1 MFSDTLAFNPFDK
14 NHSAIGTRDQIT
26 LRNKFFDSFGGQ
38 QIFCYNGDPRKKISS
53 MKHTD
58 HLTTVA
64 IANDSQ
70 GADAYFYVNGGRKQY
85 AISRIRACFVDM
97 DAGRDDQGLYFK
109 PSIVMQKKKGFLNQ
123 INNFPVKPSW
133 VVDTRNGYQCYWILN
148 QNNIN
153 PHKTYWNG
161 IQKKL
166 VNHFGGDARA
176 IKINQIYR
184 IPYTWWRKGW
194 EGKQPYF
201 TSILSGSTGNC
212 VNIEHLKE
220 ALDGVS
226 AIVNVVANKTSDE
239 WFKEYA
245 KAYKRS
251 DVTGV
256 PVSVNVATNIL
267 NQMKALNP
275 ETYTNSTENI
285 KPIYGYA
292 SGSVFHETNKLSVA
306 SDGSI
311 VDQSWHPIRDAWAT
325 LSERMR
331 EDRGFAWAVQC
342 NLACPFMDE
351 GGSHESANRAASRIM
366 RAFFNFDI
374 EQLDEWKA
382 FPWYGDPMPVS
393 PATEDDTDALGS
405 LPVDAGG
412 EDLDLDGSQTKL
424 LKTVVEFLNQV
435 STPLYFSNNR
445 FLSNAAKEL
454 ASKISDKFCIG

>member
-14 NHSAIGTRDQIT
+14 THSAIGTRDQIT
-26 LRNKFFDSFGGQ
+26 LRNKFFESLGSQ

-53 MKHTD
+53 MNHTD
-58 HLTTVA
+58 NLTTVA

-85 AISRIRACFVDM
+85 AISRVRACFVDM
-97 DAGRDDQGLYFK
+97 DAGRDDNGSYFK
-109 PSIVMQKKKGFLNQ
+109 PSIVMRKKKEFLNK

-133 VVDTRNGYQCYWILN
+133 VVDTRNGYQCYWILDHN
-148 QNNIN
+148 ANS

-166 VNHFGGDARA
+166 VNYFEGDARA

-194 EGKQPYF
+194 EGKQSYF
-201 TSILSGSTGNC
+201 TSILSGSTGNP
-212 VNIEHLKE
+212 VNIEHLKQ

-226 AIVNVVANKTSDE
+226 AVVNLVANKTSDE

-251 DVTGV
+251 DITGV
-256 PVSVNVATNIL
+256 PVAVNVAATIAD
-267 NQMKALNP
+267 QMKSLNLKNSTVFCN
-275 ETYTNSTENI
+275 TYTNSTDDI
-285 KPIYGYA
+285 KNKYIYAGH
-292 SGSVFHETNKLSVA
+292 GMFNKA
-306 SDGSI
+306 
-311 VDQSWHPIRDAWAT
+311 
-325 LSERMR
+325 
-331 EDRGFAWAVQC
+331 
-342 NLACPFMDE
+342 
-351 GGSHESANRAASRIM
+351 
-366 RAFFNFDI
+366 
-374 EQLDEWKA
+374 
-382 FPWYGDPMPVS
+382 YGDPTPVS
-393 PATEDDTDALGS
+393 PVSEDDTDSLEP
-405 LPVDAGG
+405 LPVESGG

>member
-14 NHSAIGTRDQIT
+14 THSAIGTRDQIT
-26 LRNKFFDSFGGQ
+26 LRNKFFESLGSQ

-53 MKHTD
+53 MNHTD
-58 HLTTVA
+58 NLTTVA

-97 DAGRDDQGLYFK
+97 DAGRDANGSYFK
-109 PSIVMQKKKGFLNQ
+109 PSIVMTKKKEFLAK
-123 INNFPVKPSW
+123 INSFPVKPSW
-133 VVDTRNGYQCYWILN
+133 VIDTRNGYQCYWILDHN
-148 QNNIN
+148 TNS

-166 VNHFGGDARA
+166 VNYFEGDARA

-194 EGKQPYF
+194 EGKQSYF
-201 TSILSGSTGNC
+201 TSILSGSTGNP
-212 VNIEHLKE
+212 VNIEHLKQ

-226 AIVNVVANKTSDE
+226 AVVNLVANKTSDE
-239 WFKEYA
+239 WFKEYS

-251 DVTGV
+251 DVSGV
-256 PVSVNVATNIL
+256 PVSVNVAATIA
-267 NQMKALNP
+267 NQMRASNPKDYNSSDYCKPVYVHTKSTVFQKA
-275 ETYTNSTENI
+275 
-285 KPIYGYA
+285 
-292 SGSVFHETNKLSVA
+292 
-306 SDGSI
+306 
-311 VDQSWHPIRDAWAT
+311 
-325 LSERMR
+325 
-331 EDRGFAWAVQC
+331 
-342 NLACPFMDE
+342 
-351 GGSHESANRAASRIM
+351 
-366 RAFFNFDI
+366 
-374 EQLDEWKA
+374 
-382 FPWYGDPMPVS
+382 YGDPVPVS
-393 PATEDDTDALGS
+393 PVSEDDTDSLDS

>member
-14 NHSAIGTRDQIT
+14 THSAIGTKDQIV

-53 MKHTD
+53 MNHTD

-85 AISRIRACFVDM
+85 AISRVRACFVDM
-97 DAGRDDQGLYFK
+97 DAGRDDNGSYFK
-109 PSIVMQKKKGFLNQ
+109 PSIVMQKKREFLKK
-123 INNFPVKPSW
+123 INSFPVKPSW
-133 VVDTRNGYQCYWILN
+133 VVDTRNGYQCYWILDHN
-148 QNNIN
+148 ANS

-166 VNHFGGDARA
+166 VNYFEGDARA

-194 EGKQPYF
+194 EGKQSYF
-201 TSILSGSTGNC
+201 TSILSGSTGNP
-212 VNIEHLKE
+212 VNIEHLKQ

-226 AIVNVVANKTSDE
+226 AVVNIVANKTSDE

-256 PVSVNVATNIL
+256 PVSVNVAATIASQMNSL
-267 NQMKALNP
+267 NLN
-275 ETYTNSTENI
+275 TYTNSTDDI
-285 KPIYGYA
+285 KKYNNSKYVYTS
-292 SGSVFHETNKLSVA
+292 SGALFNKA
-306 SDGSI
+306 
-311 VDQSWHPIRDAWAT
+311 
-325 LSERMR
+325 
-331 EDRGFAWAVQC
+331 
-342 NLACPFMDE
+342 
-351 GGSHESANRAASRIM
+351 
-366 RAFFNFDI
+366 
-374 EQLDEWKA
+374 
-382 FPWYGDPMPVS
+382 YGDPTPVL
-393 PATEDDTDALGS
+393 PVTEDDTDALEP

>member
-14 NHSAIGTRDQIT
+14 THSAIGTRDQIT
-26 LRNKFFDSFGGQ
+26 LRNKFFESLGSQ

-53 MKHTD
+53 MNHTD
-58 HLTTVA
+58 NLTTVA

-85 AISRIRACFVDM
+85 AISRVRACFVDM
-97 DAGRDDQGLYFK
+97 DAGRDDNGSYFK
-109 PSIVMQKKKGFLNQ
+109 PSIVMQKKKEFLNK
-123 INNFPVKPSW
+123 INSFPVKPSW
-133 VVDTRNGYQCYWILN
+133 VIDTRNGYQCYWILDHN
-148 QNNIN
+148 TNS

-166 VNHFGGDARA
+166 VNYFEGDARA

-194 EGKQPYF
+194 EGKQSYF
-201 TSILSGSTGNC
+201 TSILSGSTGNP
-212 VNIEHLKE
+212 VNIEHLKQ

-226 AIVNVVANKTSDE
+226 AVVNLVANKTSDE

-251 DVTGV
+251 DITGV
-256 PVSVNVATNIL
+256 PVSVNVAATIA
-267 NQMKALNP
+267 NQMNSLNLN
-275 ETYTNSTENI
+275 TYTNSTDNI
-285 KPIYGYA
+285 KPVYSNYT
-292 SGSVFHETNKLSVA
+292 SGGGGVFH
-306 SDGSI
+306 
-311 VDQSWHPIRDAWAT
+311 
-325 LSERMR
+325 
-331 EDRGFAWAVQC
+331 
-342 NLACPFMDE
+342 
-351 GGSHESANRAASRIM
+351 
-366 RAFFNFDI
+366 
-374 EQLDEWKA
+374 KA
-382 FPWYGDPMPVS
+382 YGDPTPVS
-393 PATEDDTDALGS
+393 PVTQDDTDSLGP
-405 LPVDAGG
+405 LPVDAGS

>member
-1 MFSDTLAFNPFDK
+1 MN
-14 NHSAIGTRDQIT
+14 
-26 LRNKFFDSFGGQ
+26 
-38 QIFCYNGDPRKKISS
+38 
-53 MKHTD
+53 HTD

-97 DAGRDDQGLYFK
+97 DAGRDDNGSYFK
-109 PSIVMQKKKGFLNQ
+109 PSVVMQKKKEFLNK

-201 TSILSGSTGNC
+201 TSILSGSTGNP
-212 VNIEHLKE
+212 VNINQLKE

-226 AIVNVVANKTSDE
+226 AVVNIIANKTSDE

-256 PVSVNVATNIL
+256 PVAFNVAATIAS
-267 NQMKALNP
+267 QMKSNLN
-275 ETYTNSTENI
+275 TYANSTEDINTKYIYTSNNI
-285 KPIYGYA
+285 SNKAYGNP
-292 SGSVFHETNKLSVA
+292 T
-306 SDGSI
+306 
-311 VDQSWHPIRDAWAT
+311 
-325 LSERMR
+325 
-331 EDRGFAWAVQC
+331 
-342 NLACPFMDE
+342 
-351 GGSHESANRAASRIM
+351 
-366 RAFFNFDI
+366 
-374 EQLDEWKA
+374 
-382 FPWYGDPMPVS
+382 PVS
-393 PATEDDTDALGS
+393 PVTEDDTDALES
-405 LPVDAGG
+405 LPVNTGG

-424 LKTVVEFLNQV
+424 LKTVVDFLNQV

>member
-14 NHSAIGTRDQIT
+14 THSAIGTRDQIT
-26 LRNKFFDSFGGQ
+26 LRNKFFASFSHHSINSVSSQ
-38 QIFCYNGDPRKKISS
+38 HIFCYNGDPRKKISS
-53 MKHTD
+53 MNHTD
-58 HLTTVA
+58 NLTTVA

-85 AISRIRACFVDM
+85 AISRVRACFVDM
-97 DAGRDDQGLYFK
+97 DAGRDDKGSYFK
-109 PSIVMQKKKGFLNQ
+109 PSIVMQKKKEFLAK
-123 INNFPVKPSW
+123 INSFPVKPSW
-133 VVDTRNGYQCYWILN
+133 VVDTRNGYQCYWILDHN
-148 QNNIN
+148 ANS

-166 VNHFGGDARA
+166 VNYFEGDARA

-201 TSILSGSTGNC
+201 TSILSGSTGNP
-212 VNIEHLKE
+212 VNIEHLKQ

-226 AIVNVVANKTSDE
+226 AVVNLVANKTSDE

-245 KAYKRS
+245 KAYKKS
-251 DVTGV
+251 DITGV
-256 PVSVNVATNIL
+256 PVAVNVAATIA
-267 NQMKALNP
+267 NQMNSLNLN
-275 ETYTNSTENI
+275 TYTNSTEDI
-285 KPIYGYA
+285 KNKYVYTG
-292 SGSVFHETNKLSVA
+292 SGMFNKA
-306 SDGSI
+306 
-311 VDQSWHPIRDAWAT
+311 
-325 LSERMR
+325 
-331 EDRGFAWAVQC
+331 
-342 NLACPFMDE
+342 
-351 GGSHESANRAASRIM
+351 
-366 RAFFNFDI
+366 
-374 EQLDEWKA
+374 
-382 FPWYGDPMPVS
+382 YGDPTPVS
-393 PATEDDTDALGS
+393 PVTQDDTDALEP

>member
-14 NHSAIGTRDQIT
+14 THSAIGTRDQIT
-26 LRNKFFDSFGGQ
+26 LRNKFLASFGSQ
-38 QIFCYNGDPRKKISS
+38 HIFCYNGDPRKKISS
-53 MKHTD
+53 MNHTD

-97 DAGRDDQGLYFK
+97 DAGRDDQGRYFK
-109 PSIVMQKKKGFLNQ
+109 PSIVMQKKKEFLSQ

-148 QNNIN
+148 PNNTN
-153 PHKTYWNG
+153 PHKTYWSG

-194 EGKQPYF
+194 EGKQSYF
-201 TSILSGSTGNC
+201 TSILSGSTGDPI
-212 VNIEHLKE
+212 NIEQLKQ

-226 AIVNVVANKTSDE
+226 AVVNLVANKTSDE
-239 WFKEYA
+239 WYKGYA
-245 KAYKRS
+245 KAYKQS
-251 DVTGV
+251 DITGV
-256 PVSVNVATNIL
+256 PVSVNVATDIL
-267 NQMKALNP
+267 NQMRGVNT
-275 ETYTNSTENI
+275 EVYTNSTDNI
-285 KPIYGYA
+285 KPLYSYTG
-292 SGSVFHETNKLSVA
+292 GGGGVFQKT
-306 SDGSI
+306 
-311 VDQSWHPIRDAWAT
+311 
-325 LSERMR
+325 
-331 EDRGFAWAVQC
+331 
-342 NLACPFMDE
+342 
-351 GGSHESANRAASRIM
+351 
-366 RAFFNFDI
+366 
-374 EQLDEWKA
+374 
-382 FPWYGDPMPVS
+382 YGDPTPVS
-393 PATEDDTDALGS
+393 PVDDEDDTDAIEP
-405 LPVDAGG
+405 LPVDAGD

-445 FLSNAAKEL
+445 FLSNAAKDL
-454 ASKISDKFCIG
+454 ASQISDKFCIG

>member
-14 NHSAIGTRDQIT
+14 NHSAIGTSEQIS
-26 LRNKFFDSFGGQ
+26 LRNKFFASFSHHSINSVSGQ
-38 QIFCYNGDPRKKISS
+38 HIFCYNGDPRKKISS
-53 MKHTD
+53 MNHTD
-58 HLTTVA
+58 NLTTVA

-85 AISRIRACFVDM
+85 AISRVRACFVDM
-97 DAGRDDQGLYFK
+97 DAGRDDNGSYFK
-109 PSIVMQKKKGFLNQ
+109 PSIVMAKKKEFLAK
-123 INNFPVKPSW
+123 INSFSVAPSW
-133 VVDTRNGYQCYWILN
+133 VVDTRNGYQCYWILDHN
-148 QNNIN
+148 ANS

-166 VNHFGGDARA
+166 VNYFEGDARA

-201 TSILSGSTGNC
+201 TSILSGSTGNP
-212 VNIEHLKE
+212 VNIEHLKQ

-226 AIVNVVANKTSDE
+226 AVVNVIANKTSDE

-245 KAYKRS
+245 KAYKKS
-251 DVTGV
+251 DITGV
-256 PVSVNVATNIL
+256 AVGVNVAATIA
-267 NQMKALNP
+267 NQMKSLNLN
-275 ETYTNSTENI
+275 TYANSTKDI
-285 KPIYGYA
+285 KNKYVYA
-292 SGSVFHETNKLSVA
+292 GGGMFNKA
-306 SDGSI
+306 
-311 VDQSWHPIRDAWAT
+311 
-325 LSERMR
+325 
-331 EDRGFAWAVQC
+331 
-342 NLACPFMDE
+342 
-351 GGSHESANRAASRIM
+351 
-366 RAFFNFDI
+366 
-374 EQLDEWKA
+374 
-382 FPWYGDPMPVS
+382 YGDPTPVS
-393 PATEDDTDALGS
+393 PVSSMTEDDTDS
-405 LPVDAGG
+405 LEPLPADAGG

>member
-14 NHSAIGTRDQIT
+14 THSAIGTRDQIT
-26 LRNKFFDSFGGQ
+26 LRNRFFDSFGGQ

-53 MKHTD
+53 MNHTD

-109 PSIVMQKKKGFLNQ
+109 PSIVMQKKKEFLNQ

-201 TSILSGSTGNC
+201 TSILSGSTGDW
-212 VNIEHLKE
+212 VNIEQLKE

-226 AIVNVVANKTSDE
+226 AVVNLVVNKTSDE

-245 KAYKRS
+245 KAYKKS
-251 DVTGV
+251 DITGV
-256 PVSVNVATNIL
+256 PVAINVATTIA
-267 NQMKALNP
+267 NQMKSLNLN
-275 ETYTNSTENI
+275 TYTNSTDDI
-285 KPIYGYA
+285 KPVY
-292 SGSVFHETNKLSVA
+292 GSVF
-306 SDGSI
+306 
-311 VDQSWHPIRDAWAT
+311 Q
-325 LSERMR
+325 
-331 EDRGFAWAVQC
+331 
-342 NLACPFMDE
+342 
-351 GGSHESANRAASRIM
+351 
-366 RAFFNFDI
+366 
-374 EQLDEWKA
+374 KA
-382 FPWYGDPMPVS
+382 YGDPMPVH
-393 PATEDDTDALGS
+393 PVNEDASTDAQDA
-405 LPVDAGG
+405 LPD
-412 EDLDLDGSQTKL
+412 EDMNLDGQQTKL

-445 FLSNAAKEL
+445 FLSNSAKDL
-454 ASKISDKFCIG
+454 ASQISDKFCIG

>member
-1 MFSDTLAFNPFDK
+1 LEKGKQMFSDTLAFNPFDK
-14 NHSAIGTRDQIT
+14 THSAIGTRDQIT
-26 LRNKFFDSFGGQ
+26 LRNKFFDSLGSQ

-53 MKHTD
+53 MNHTD
-58 HLTTVA
+58 NLTTVA

-97 DAGRDDQGLYFK
+97 DAGRDEQGSYLK
-109 PSIVMQKKKGFLNQ
+109 PSIVMQKKREFLNK

-148 QNNIN
+148 QNTNS
-153 PHKTYWNG
+153 PHKTYWSG

-201 TSILSGSTGNC
+201 TSILSGSTGNP
-212 VNIEHLKE
+212 VNIEQLKQ

-226 AIVNVVANKTSDE
+226 AVVNIIANKTSDE

-245 KAYKRS
+245 KAYKKS
-251 DVTGV
+251 DITGV
-256 PVSVNVATNIL
+256 PVAVNVAATIA
-267 NQMKALNP
+267 NQMNSLNLN
-275 ETYTNSTENI
+275 TYTNNTEDI
-285 KPIYGYA
+285 KKYNNSKYVYA
-292 SGSVFHETNKLSVA
+292 GGGVFNKA
-306 SDGSI
+306 
-311 VDQSWHPIRDAWAT
+311 
-325 LSERMR
+325 
-331 EDRGFAWAVQC
+331 
-342 NLACPFMDE
+342 
-351 GGSHESANRAASRIM
+351 
-366 RAFFNFDI
+366 
-374 EQLDEWKA
+374 
-382 FPWYGDPMPVS
+382 YGDPMPVHHVDEAGS
-393 PATEDDTDALGS
+393 TDVQDAL
-405 LPVDAGG
+405 PD
-412 EDLDLDGSQTKL
+412 EDMSLDGQQTKL

-445 FLSNAAKEL
+445 FLSNSAKDL
-454 ASKISDKFCIG
+454 ASQISDKFCIG